1 MNTATL
7 FENGTVIDGTGA
19 APRAEALL
27 VDQGRIAA
35 LGAEAVARA
44 GEAERIDATGMT
56 LMPGLI
62 DAHCHLAFD
71 DAESNTE
78 LFHQRRNALSA
89 LIAAY
94 NAKKLIRAGVTGIL
108 DPDSTFENMIDL
120 RDAIL
125 AGVAEGPRMACG
137 AYALITSIGGTAGR
151 LINDSGITGFYM
163 AVNGADEIVAEV
175 RRQIKYGADWIK
187 VHVTGVV
194 PRQAHKGEMCA
205 WSDAELKLICDTA
218 HDLETPVMGHCRG
231 ADATRRAAEAGFDL
245 LLHATMMDEAALEAV
260 VEAKV
265 PLVPTL
271 TLLANLVDFG
281 DKTGT
286 SPSLV
291 DLLARELEASADTL
305 ARAHKAGVP
314 MLCGSESG
322 FLHRALRR
330 MALPR
335 DGGLH
340 PLSRH
345 DHAGSNPLRH
355 LGGRPRPSHGGRG
368 GGTGGRPARRPDRRA
383 GRSRRRRRHSRRP
396 RPHRPCDDRRRLPGS
411 VAAAAPQTSVRLAG
425 RQLRPAP
432 RPTDRSWGRGRRGAG
447 GGIDTHGKGREP

>member
-7 FENGTVIDGTGA
+7 FENGTVIDSTGA

-78 LFHQRRNALSA
+78 LFHQPRNALSA

-108 DPDSTFENMIDL
+108 DPDSTFENIIDL

-137 AYALITSIGGTAGR
+137 AYALITSIGETAGR

-322 FLHRALRR
+322 FSIVPYGEWHYREMEVFTRYLGMTTLEAIRCATLEGARALR
-330 MALPR
+330 MEGEVGELA
-335 DGGLH
+335 
-340 PLSRH
+340 
-345 DHAGSNPLRH
+345 AG
-355 LGGRPRPSHGGRG
+355 
-368 GGTGGRPARRPDRRA
+368 RRA
-383 GRSRRRRRHSRRP
+383 DLIAVRGDPAADVAILGAPGRIAHVMIDGAFQDLSPLPP
-396 RPHRPCDDRRRLPGS
+396 RKPVSGWRVASFGRRLDQQTAHG
-411 VAAAAPQTSVRLAG
+411 VEGGAARAA
-425 RQLRPAP
+425 
-432 RPTDRSWGRGRRGAG
+432 
-447 GGIDTHGKGREP
+447 E

>member
-322 FLHRALRR
+322 FSIVPYGEWHYREMEVFTRYLGMTTLEAIRCATLEGARALR
-330 MALPR
+330 MEGEVGELA
-335 DGGLH
+335 
-340 PLSRH
+340 
-345 DHAGSNPLRH
+345 AG
-355 LGGRPRPSHGGRG
+355 
-368 GGTGGRPARRPDRRA
+368 RRA
-383 GRSRRRRRHSRRP
+383 DLIAVRGDPAADVAILGAPGRIAHVMIDGAFQDLSPLPP
-396 RPHRPCDDRRRLPGS
+396 RKPVSGWRVASFGRRLDQQTAHG
-411 VAAAAPQTSVRLAG
+411 VEGGAARAA
-425 RQLRPAP
+425 
-432 RPTDRSWGRGRRGAG
+432 
-447 GGIDTHGKGREP
+447 E

>member
-108 DPDSTFENMIDL
+108 DPDSSFENMIDL

-322 FLHRALRR
+322 FSIVPYGEWHYREMEVFTRYLGMTTLEAIRCATLEGARALR
-330 MALPR
+330 MEGEVGELA
-335 DGGLH
+335 
-340 PLSRH
+340 
-345 DHAGSNPLRH
+345 AG
-355 LGGRPRPSHGGRG
+355 
-368 GGTGGRPARRPDRRA
+368 RRA
-383 GRSRRRRRHSRRP
+383 DLIAVRGDPAADVAILGAPGRIAHVMIDGAFQDLSPLPP
-396 RPHRPCDDRRRLPGS
+396 RKPVSGWRVASFGRRLDQQTAHG
-411 VAAAAPQTSVRLAG
+411 VEGGAARAA
-425 RQLRPAP
+425 
-432 RPTDRSWGRGRRGAG
+432 
-447 GGIDTHGKGREP
+447 E